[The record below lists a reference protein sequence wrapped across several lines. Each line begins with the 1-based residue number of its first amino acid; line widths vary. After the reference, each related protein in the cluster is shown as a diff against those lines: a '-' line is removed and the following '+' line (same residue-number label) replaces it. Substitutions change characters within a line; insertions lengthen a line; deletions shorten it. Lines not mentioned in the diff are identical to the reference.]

1 MAYRFSQLVGMEDA
15 VKAVVV
21 TLLRPRGGSLL
32 LSGNCGTGKSM
43 LLSCIES
50 MCTEQIV
57 RLPSSLNEDMLY
69 PRVLLSASHSGG
81 LIEHEGLLSR
91 MRGRIVLI
99 EHLNLMPRD
108 LMSQIYSHLE
118 RQSGEDRYTIIATTN
133 PREGAIP
140 SALLDKFDLFVE
152 LQTSEVV
159 DVRKRIIL
167 EAMREAKAEE
177 DETLKSLLTA
187 AMVRRDGVS
196 LPSQTALYIAQVCAH
211 PMTLGHRAEI
221 ALSESALSWAAWQNK
236 RVVERKDVDAL
247 RELVLSH
254 RMLSVQEDVP
264 PMSEPSEPDEA
275 QQQETNEEKTNTEE
289 TTLPTSSEKELPTG
303 METDPQEVLK
313 SMSQPPP
320 MAGEDRLALTEHSEL
335 LFNPIAVPARRT
347 RERVGYGRRLY
358 SSLPSRRG
366 RNRRAMLPRQDRSDI
381 SLPATIR
388 AAIPYQYERHRK
400 VRHTDDLIDLRLI
413 IHKSDYRVHQLQRRG
428 GYHILFILDTSGSMG
443 LGKRM
448 GLVKGT
454 IIELLKEAY
463 TKRDHVG
470 LLTFAQ
476 DEATLRL
483 PFTKSVERAAYL
495 MEDIRTGGRTPLWL
509 AIEKANRYLDL
520 ERKRDPELLPV
531 VVLLTDG
538 RATSSMSGENSIEH
552 IHKVAEALSQRCYRT
567 LVIDTEH
574 GFLRLGKARKIA
586 EYMNGEYYRFDE
598 IVQLKELITKQN
610 RT

>member
-21 TLLRPRGGSLL
+21 TLLRPRGGSMLF
-32 LSGNCGTGKSM
+32 SGSCGTGKSM

-50 MCTEQIV
+50 MYPEQVV
-57 RLPSSLNEDMLY
+57 RVPSSLNEDMLY
-69 PRVLLSASHSGG
+69 PRVSLSASHSGG
-81 LIEHEGLLSR
+81 IVEHQGLLSR

-99 EHLNLMPRD
+99 EHLNLMSRD
-108 LMSQIYSHLE
+108 LMAQIYSHLE
-118 RQSGEDRYTIIATTN
+118 RQRGEDRYTIIATTN

-140 SALLDKFDLFVE
+140 STLLDKFDLFVE
-152 LQTSEVV
+152 LRTSEDV

-167 EAMREAKAEE
+167 EAMREAKVDE

-187 AMVRRDGVS
+187 AMVRRESVK
-196 LPSQTALYIAQVCAH
+196 LPQEVALYIAQVCAQ
-211 PMTLGHRAEI
+211 PLTLGHRAEI
-221 ALSESALSWAAWQNK
+221 ALSESAISWAAWQNK
-236 RVVERKDVDAL
+236 RVVDRKDVDAL
-247 RELVLSH
+247 REFVLAH
-254 RMLSVQEDVP
+254 RMLSAQEIP
-264 PMSEPSEPDEA
+264 PMTEPSEPDEA
-275 QQQETNEEKTNTEE
+275 EQPETSEEE
-289 TTLPTSSEKELPTG
+289 TDSEATSPSTPPEREQSSDMEADTKDEQESMAEPPSVASEE
-303 METDPQEVLK
+303 
-313 SMSQPPP
+313 
-320 MAGEDRLALTEHSEL
+320 RLAPTEQSEL
-335 LFNPIAVPARRT
+335 LFNPIAAPARRT

-366 RNRRAMLPRQDRSDI
+366 RNRRAILPRQDRSDI
-381 SLPATIR
+381 SLSATIR
-388 AAIPYQYERHRK
+388 VAIPHQYERRQK
-400 VRHTDDLIDLRLI
+400 VENSDLDTSRLI
-413 IHKSDYRVHQLQRRG
+413 IHRSDYRIRQRQRRG
-428 GYHILFILDTSGSMG
+428 GYHILFVLDTSGSMG

-483 PFTKSVERAAYL
+483 PFTKSVVRAAYL

-509 AIEKANRYLDL
+509 AIDKAAQYLDL
-520 ERKRDPELLPV
+520 ERKRDAELLPV

-538 RATSSMSGENSIEH
+538 RATSSMSGENSMEH
-552 IHKVAEALSQRCYRT
+552 IHKAAEALSKRSYRI

-574 GFLRLGKARKIA
+574 GFLRLGKARQIA
-586 EYMNGEYYRFDE
+586 EYTNGEYYRFDE
-598 IVQLKELITKQN
+598 IVQLKELITNQN